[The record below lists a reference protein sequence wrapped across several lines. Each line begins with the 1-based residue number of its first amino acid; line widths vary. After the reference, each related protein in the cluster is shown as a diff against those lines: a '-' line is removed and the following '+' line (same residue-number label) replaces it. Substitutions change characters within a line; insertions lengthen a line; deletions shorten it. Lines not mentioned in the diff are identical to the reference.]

1 MKTLHINVT
10 NKVATFQAR
19 DGDIVCGN
27 TDYQIAFTFDTEWDE
42 HQEKTARF
50 IWNGQYT
57 DIPFTGNTCPVP
69 MVRGASQLTVG
80 VYAGELRTTTP
91 AEIGCRPSV
100 LCVGGEPV
108 EADQRYI
115 SEAHRWADDAYTSA
129 QVATDA
135 EVKALNAQMWA
146 EEAADQARQSADRAW
161 SAAAD
166 AQAQASEAVEE
177 LRTELSPRIN
187 RNTEDITIL
196 GKKVTNLEQGI
207 TPDPFVT
214 DTTGIVPVNALPYA
228 EVVKV
233 GGMTYRDEATNTLKT
248 AKPTSIESRGANLVI
263 NEYKDKSGTKNGV
276 TFTVHEDG
284 SVTANG
290 TAEALTDFGLRYT
303 SSHYLTLE
311 PGKTYTLSG
320 CPKGG
325 GTTSYR
331 MAIEETG
338 TYKGVAS
345 DKGDGSTFTANIVNH
360 FLFIRIASGAT
371 VNNITFKPMLVEG
384 DVVVP
389 FKPYRAD
396 AVDTLEIPEAV
407 QALDGYGLGINSN
420 YYNRID
426 WDKRQFVQTV
436 KRVELDGT
444 ENWSKNSYFTA
455 SSGFSW
461 GGNNDYKTGSN
472 SGVCSHFETKPIG
485 KTITDAITFS
495 SNISIVPSSDFGL
508 DTVDKFKAYL
518 AEQKAAGT
526 PVTVVFI
533 LAGTIETDISDILPE
548 DNFIEVEG
556 GGTIVA
562 VNENNLEAPTEITYM
577 TKEV

>member
-1 MKTLHINVT
+1 MRTLHINVT

-27 TDYQIAFTFDTEWDE
+27 TDYQIAFTFDAEWDE

-57 DIPFTGNTCPVP
+57 DIPFTGNTCPAP
-69 MVRGASQLTVG
+69 MVKGASVLTVG

-115 SEAHRWADDAYTSA
+115 SEAQRSAEDAYTSA

-135 EVKALNAQMWA
+135 EGKALNAQMWA

-166 AQAQASEAVEE
+166 AQSKAGEAVAE
-177 LRTELSPRIN
+177 LRAELSPRIN

-196 GKKVTNLEQGI
+196 GKKVTNLELGVS
-207 TPDPFVT
+207 PDPFVT
-214 DTTGIVPVNALPYA
+214 DTTGKVPVNALPYA

-233 GGMTYRDEATNTLKT
+233 GGMTYRDTETNTLKD
-248 AKPTSIESRGANLVI
+248 AKVTSLASRGANLVI
-263 NEYKDKSGTKNGV
+263 NEYKDTSGTKNGV

-290 TAEALTDFGLRYT
+290 TAEGTTDFNLRFT
-303 SSHYLTLE
+303 NSHPLILE
-311 PGKTYTLSG
+311 QGKTYTLSG
-320 CPKGG
+320 CPSGG
-325 GTTSYR
+325 STSSYR
-331 MAIEETG
+331 ILVQDPATYNAAATDTG
-338 TYKGVAS
+338 NGK
-345 DKGDGSTFTANIVNH
+345 TFTAQRTNYY
-360 FLFIRIASGAT
+360 LLIRITSGVT
-371 VNNITFKPMLVEG
+371 VNNLTFKPMLVEG
-384 DVVVP
+384 DKVVP

-407 QALDGYGLGINSN
+407 QALDGYGQSN
-420 YYNRID
+420 LDNKEEYNYID
-426 WDKRQFVQTV
+426 WGRRLFVAFGHIV
-436 KRVELDGT
+436 DG
-444 ENWSKNSYFTA
+444 EWVA
-455 SSGFSW
+455 
-461 GGNNDYKTGSN
+461 
-472 SGVCSHFETKPIG
+472 FEAMQEI
-485 KTITDAITFS
+485 
-495 SNISIVPSSDFGL
+495 
-508 DTVDKFKAYL
+508 
-518 AEQKAAGT
+518 
-526 PVTVVFI
+526 
-533 LAGTIETDISDILPE
+533 DISDLLPE

-562 VNENNLEAPTEITYM
+562 VNAENLEAPTAITYM

>member
-1 MKTLHINVT
+1 MRTLHINVT

-166 AQAQASEAVEE
+166 AQSKAGEAVAE
-177 LRTELSPRIN
+177 LRAELSPRIN

-196 GKKVTNLEQGI
+196 SKKVTNLEQGI

-248 AKPTSIESRGANLVI
+248 AKPTSIESRGADGETVI
-263 NEYKDKSGTKNGV
+263 
-276 TFTVHEDG
+276 
-284 SVTANG
+284 
-290 TAEALTDFGLRYT
+290 
-303 SSHYLTLE
+303 
-311 PGKTYTLSG
+311 
-320 CPKGG
+320 
-325 GTTSYR
+325 
-331 MAIEETG
+331 
-338 TYKGVAS
+338 
-345 DKGDGSTFTANIVNH
+345 
-360 FLFIRIASGAT
+360 
-371 VNNITFKPMLVEG
+371 
-384 DVVVP
+384 
-389 FKPYRAD
+389 
-396 AVDTLEIPEAV
+396 DTLAIPEAV
-407 QALDGYGLGINSN
+407 QALDGYGLGINADC
-420 YYNRID
+420 YNHVD
-426 WDKRQFVQTV
+426 WEKKRFVQNVGKYTFSGAEAIKIGSRQTV
-436 KRVELDGT
+436 NGLNVFIMNQHSIPYSLE
-444 ENWSKNSYFTA
+444 KNTPILAESY
-455 SSGFSW
+455 
-461 GGNNDYKTGSN
+461 DYKG
-472 SGVCSHFETKPIG
+472 
-485 KTITDAITFS
+485 
-495 SNISIVPSSDFGL
+495 
-508 DTVDKFKAYL
+508 TVDSTNRFYEKEYSNGSMYAYYSPNYGTMCLYFVSDIADVETFAQSITGMKMLYKFG
-518 AEQKAAGT
+518 E
-526 PVTVVFI
+526 PIV
-533 LAGTIETDISDILPE
+533 TDIPDLLPE

-562 VNENNLEAPTEITYM
+562 VNVENLEAPTEITYM
-577 TKEV
+577 TKEATV